1 MIIPSNPGM
10 FRRVDISD
18 EDIDSFSPRKSDLK
32 SLKSFKSDFTLKNSL
47 TNSYRNK
54 NFSFKVNAQNLEE
67 LCKEYINDNGEE
79 LLKLALF
86 R

>member
-54 NFSFKVNAQNLEE
+54 NFSFKVNARIHLFH
-67 LCKEYINDNGEE
+67 KS
-79 LLKLALF
+79 LLWIFCGSSMMQIKP
-86 R
+86 